1 MWTFIYSILK
11 QFGVHLVTKNI
22 KETFVYTRTT
32 GKILDVNLTFTSM
45 NTSNVV
51 SGKVGKTLRLTK
63 TAVDL
68 SIDAK

>member
-11 QFGVHLVTKNI
+11 QFGVHLATKNI

-45 NTSNVV
+45 NTSNVI

>member
-45 NTSNVV
+45 NTSNVI